1 MKKFFKIALF
11 TTLFGL
17 LTQNLIAQDESVTP
31 VTKVNETRLIGFINL
46 TYTLGYDA
54 KLGLVKVLVTKSDT
68 VKKGDVISVIN
79 TDFTAWISKEYFETL
94 QTGKPY
100 WVHAK
105 WQELKNGEWR
115 DIETPKDPNK
125 VKKNQYCLI
134 FNCGL
139 VQPWPKSGVPTENKK
154 VDPPGKKARRA

>member
-1 MKKFFKIALF
+1 MTVQKA
-11 TTLFGL
+11 
-17 LTQNLIAQDESVTP
+17 NAQDEPSL
-31 VTKVNETRLIGFINL
+31 KVSENRLIGCINL
-46 TYTLGYDA
+46 TYTLGHEA

-68 VKKGDVISVIN
+68 IKKGDAISVSN

-105 WQELKNGEWR
+105 WQEYRNGEWR
-115 DIETPKDPNK
+115 DIETPADPNK

-134 FNCGL
+134 FNVGQ
-139 VQPWPKSGVPTENKK
+139 VQPWPKTTPAPQNIKVEPPVKK
-154 VDPPGKKARRA
+154 PRRA